1 MSAEKWCSIRRM
13 RLSSH
18 PKNNLERHNDTYE
31 LRLINMNLGAYV
43 TRSARFWPNAL
54 ALIYKD
60 KRFTYSQFDQRTNRL
75 AQGLLSLGLKPGDH
89 VAIQSW
95 NRPEIVET
103 EVACYKAGM
112 VKVPI
117 NARLSVDETIHVGND
132 SQAKA
137 IILGSQH
144 VEPVLNVEKDCQT
157 IKHYI
162 CLESTPAKTINY
174 EMLISESADINP
186 KIDVHENDIAVL
198 HYTSGTS
205 GKLKAAMQTFGNR
218 LAFIRKAL
226 MIADTR
232 VERGDVFALIGPIT
246 HATGMNI
253 MPVLFTGGCNL
264 VLDRFDPE
272 LLLEAIAKEKVTHTF
287 LVPTMIN
294 MLLDHPN
301 VRETNFGSLKRLIYG
316 AAPMSPSRVREAIEV
331 FGPILVQGYGAG
343 ETTSVITVLTRQD
356 HQEALRKNPERLAS
370 CGRPIFDDEVYVV
383 DEDGQECAMG
393 EIGEII
399 VRGPDIMKGYWN
411 EPELT
416 KEVLKDGWYHTGDL
430 ARGDDEGYLYIV
442 DRKKEMIISG
452 GFNIYPT
459 EVESVLYSHSAVHEA
474 CVIGVPDDTW
484 GESIK
489 GVVVLKQN
497 QKVSEAELIEHCT
510 RSLASFKKPQ
520 SIDFVDE
527 LPKNPNGKIV
537 RRVVQETF
545 WRGRDRR
552 VQ

>member
-1 MSAEKWCSIRRM
+1 MSVEKWCLIEKLNLPSHRR
-13 RLSSH
+13 SSFAYH
-18 PKNNLERHNDTYE
+18 YGTHD
-31 LRLINMNLGAYV
+31 LRIIKMNLGIYV
-43 TRSARFWPNAL
+43 SRSARFWPDAL

-75 AQGLLSLGLKPGDH
+75 AQGFLSVGLKPGDH

-95 NRPEIVET
+95 NRSEIVET

-117 NARLSVDETIHVGND
+117 NARLSIDETVHIAND

-137 IILGSQH
+137 IILDPRH
-144 VEPVLNVEKDCQT
+144 VEPVLNAQKDCQS
-157 IKHYI
+157 IKHVI
-162 CLESTPAKTINY
+162 CLESTHAQTLDY
-174 EMLISESADINP
+174 EALIAESVDINP
-186 KIDVHENDIAVL
+186 KIDVHENDLAVL

-205 GKLKAAMQTFGNR
+205 GKLKAAMQTVGNR

-232 VERGDVFALIGPIT
+232 IERGDVFALVGPIT

-253 MPVLFTGGCNL
+253 MPVLFAGGCNL

-272 LLLEAIAKEKVTHTF
+272 LLLEAIARENVTHTF

-294 MLLDHPN
+294 MLLDHPQ
-301 VRETNFGSLKRLIYG
+301 VRESDLGSLKCIIYG

-356 HQEALRKNPERLAS
+356 HQEALRKKPERLSS
-370 CGRPIFDDEVYVV
+370 CGRPMFDGEICVV
-383 DEDGQECAMG
+383 DEDGTETAMG

-411 EPELT
+411 EPGLT
-416 KEVLKDGWYHTGDL
+416 QEVLKDGWYYTGDL
-430 ARGDDEGYLYIV
+430 ARVDDEGYLYIV

-452 GFNIYPT
+452 GFNVYPT
-459 EVESVLYSHSAVHEA
+459 EVESALYSHAAVYEA

-489 GVVVLKQN
+489 GVVVLKQG
-497 QKVSEAELIEHCT
+497 KRVSEAELIEHCT

-537 RRVVQETF
+537 RRVVQEKF
-545 WRGRDRR
+545 WQGRERR